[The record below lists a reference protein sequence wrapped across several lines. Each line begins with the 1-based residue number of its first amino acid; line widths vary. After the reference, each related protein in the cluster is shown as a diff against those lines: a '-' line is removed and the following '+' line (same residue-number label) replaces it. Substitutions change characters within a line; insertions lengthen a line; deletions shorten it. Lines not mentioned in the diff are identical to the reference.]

1 MNFIVDVAFKKKL
14 HSRLVVDVR
23 FSFNISKV
31 EKERV

>member
-14 HSRLVVDVR
+14 HSRPGVDVR
-23 FSFNISKV
+23 FSLNISKV